1 VTCVLCGADGWRER
15 LRVGE
20 WSYVACESCE
30 LTRVEPFPSSEDA
43 EAMYGDDYFTAAAN
57 AGYDDYTA
65 DASVHRRN
73 GRARLR
79 RLGPPPRPGARLVDV
94 GCAFG
99 YTLLEAREIGWD
111 PAGVDA
117 NESARQA
124 VRDAGMPCAAQLSDL
139 ELDESSIDAV
149 TFFQSLEHIP
159 DPRNALAE
167 ARRLLT
173 DDGSILIETW
183 DRSSR
188 TARAM
193 GRHWQQLSPPS
204 VLWLFDRSTMSALA
218 EEADLK
224 VDSWR
229 WSTKW
234 VTLGLVLG
242 QVFDGP
248 PTSSGMWS
256 RIRGVPLPY
265 FLDDLVTVRLRPA

>member
-1 VTCVLCGADGWRER
+1 VTCVVCGADRWRQR
-15 LRVGE
+15 VSVGE

-73 GRARLR
+73 GRGRLG
-79 RLGPPPRPGARLVDV
+79 RLGPPNRPGARLVDV

-99 YTLLEAREIGWD
+99 YTLLEAREAGWD

-117 NESARQA
+117 NASARQA
-124 VRDAGMPCAAQLSDL
+124 VRDAGMPCAARLSDL
-139 ELDESSIDAV
+139 DLDASSVDAV

-159 DPRNALAE
+159 DPRAALAE
-167 ARRLLT
+167 ARQLLT

-204 VLWLFDRSTMSALA
+204 VLWLFDQQTMAALA
-218 EEADLK
+218 RETGLR
-224 VDSWR
+224 VDAWR

-234 VTLGLVLG
+234 VTLGLVMG
-242 QVFDGP
+242 QVGEGP
-248 PTSSGMWS
+248 SSGS
-256 RIRGVPLPY
+256 RMRSRMRGLRLPY